1 MFPALPPPPPRFTRA
16 YEGRKKG
23 GGLWHSSPPSHYSPR
38 FRYPRG
44 SETSSSIHHRF
55 IMTKTSW
62 YTVVSRSS
70 RAEITNLLRGLF
82 KSREKS
88 LPLPCSPP
96 QARGDTRVWGVRVE
110 GGGGL
115 HRRSRFVKIRVIV
128 IHFIKEY
135 KRKYWR
141 GNISCEFV
149 IFIYKLSISSFFFFG
164 RQK

>member
-1 MFPALPPPPPRFTRA
+1 MFPALPPPPPPPRFTRA

-23 GGLWHSSPPSHYSPR
+23 GGLRHSSPPSHYSPR

-88 LPLPCSPP
+88 LSLPCSPP
-96 QARGDTRVWGVRVE
+96 QARGDTRVWGVRV
-110 GGGGL
+110 GGGL
-115 HRRSRFVKIRVIV
+115 HRRFVKIRVIV

-141 GNISCEFV
+141 GNISCEF
-149 IFIYKLSISSFFFFG
+149 IINKFTYKLYIIIYI
-164 RQK
+164 